1 MVNQSPEKRAR
12 DKIDLM
18 LRNAGWSVQDKKK
31 INLSESKGVAVREY
45 QTDVGPADY
54 VLFVDRKPVGVIEAK
69 KEEEGQRLIVA
80 EDQSYGYAQ
89 AKLKYNLNKEPLPFV
104 YESTGVL
111 TRFTD
116 YRDPKPRSR
125 PVFYFHQPSTLLEWF
140 EEETTLR
147 GGLQDMPVLDKE
159 GLRPA
164 QIKAIENLEI
174 SFKNNKPRA
183 LIQMATGERVIIVI
197 GCINVLVSRVSGTF
211 IKNIHALLR
220 VLGII

>member
-1 MVNQSPEKRAR
+1 MVNQSPEQKSR

-18 LRNAGWSVQDKKK
+18 LRNAGWSVQDKNKV
-31 INLSESKGVAVREY
+31 NLSESRGVAVREY

-54 VLFVDRKPVGVIEAK
+54 VLFVDRKPLGVIEAK
-69 KEEEGQRLIVA
+69 KEEEGQRLTVA
-80 EDQSYGYAQ
+80 EDQAYGYAK

-140 EEETTLR
+140 EEEKTLR
-147 GGLQDMPVLDKE
+147 ARLQDMPTLDEE

-164 QIKAIENLEI
+164 QIKAIKNLEV

-183 LIQMATGERVIIVI
+183 LIQMATGERVIIVT
-197 GCINVLVSRVSGTF
+197 GCIECFR
-211 IKNIHALLR
+211 IKGFRNFKQIYFAHYLE
-220 VLGII
+220 